1 MSNKKEIRSKFRNVC
16 LKRDS
21 LTCRTCG
28 LKAKSQEQAEQ
39 IFDVH
44 HITDR
49 HEMPNGGYVLE
60 NGITLCHIC
69 HMKAEQF
76 HSTGI
81 PVAGFSIDDLYKI
94 IGSNLEKAQTASQK
108 IKES

>member
-1 MSNKKEIRSKFRNVC
+1 MFSKKEIRNTFRSTC
-16 LKRDS
+16 LKRDKMK
-21 LTCRTCG
+21 CRTCNKKASSTEEA
-28 LKAKSQEQAEQ
+28 LK

-60 NGITLCHIC
+60 NGITLCHDC
-69 HMKAEQF
+69 HMKAEAF

-81 PVAGFSIDDLYKI
+81 AVTGFSIDDLYKI
-94 IGSNLEKAQTASQK
+94 IGSTLEKAQIASQK